1 MLLDYEYNSAT
12 TFQEVSTLFNVP
24 LSDLY
29 KTNNIP
35 TPYPIAT
42 DPIVDSQS
50 ETGLSG
56 IIKIPMI
63 QNGNE
68 SVENDG
74 FDATQDT
81 RVMRLPISSGRGIAS
96 DFKIGYASQYKCW
109 INIGG
114 TTYYFPCYP
123 ESYSDSRTAHFTT
136 QHPMGRSEPFQIY
149 QNSGPRVVQV
159 SFQMHVEMT
168 CVTPIRDLVAAVQSA
183 EYPIGDSRS
192 STIVPKV
199 ILKLGDSCYIE
210 GVIADSVNADWTG
223 PLIDDRY
230 VMVTLS
236 FSVTECTG
244 LPRTADM
251 VRSNWAR

>member
-1 MLLDYEYNSAT
+1 MLQDFEYNSST

-24 LSDLY
+24 LSDIY
-29 KTNNIP
+29 RANNIP
-35 TPYPIAT
+35 APYPIAT
-42 DPIVDSQS
+42 DPIVESQDV
-50 ETGLSG
+50 TGLAG
-56 IIKIPMI
+56 IIKVPMI

-74 FDATQDT
+74 MDATQDT
-81 RVMRLPISSGRGIAS
+81 RVMHMPRLTSVGIPSG
-96 DFKIGYASQYKCW
+96 FMIGYASQYKCW
-109 INIGG
+109 ISING

-123 ESYSDSRTAHFTT
+123 ESYSDSRTAHFTQQT
-136 QHPMGRSEPFQIY
+136 PMGRSEPFQIY

-183 EYPIGDSRS
+183 EYPLGNDRS

-210 GVIADSVNADWTG
+210 GIIADSVNADWTG

-230 VMVTLS
+230 TMVTLS

-244 LPRTADM
+244 MPRTSDM
-251 VRSNWAR
+251 VRSYWAR